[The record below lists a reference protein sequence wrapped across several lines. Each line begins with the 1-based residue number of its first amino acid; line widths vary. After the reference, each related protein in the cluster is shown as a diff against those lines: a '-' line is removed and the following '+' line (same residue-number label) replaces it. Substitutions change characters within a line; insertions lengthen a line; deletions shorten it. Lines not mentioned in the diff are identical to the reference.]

1 MDNII
6 TSVKSIFNKNDED
19 FTAERAWIETTYGT
33 GSYRPIE
40 KRIAEKQSYIKSVIK
55 GKFYSGNEVGNVLS
69 RAYRCVIDIE
79 DDLRDYVGEVFQPFV
94 KGGFKI
100 INLSEQVEEI
110 QDENVYLIS
119 WKHVFDKKYEKEN
132 VTKTVSRKPTALV
145 MG

>member
-6 TSVKSIFNKNDED
+6 TSVKSMFNKNDED

-33 GSYRPIE
+33 GSYRPID

-55 GKFYSGNEVGNVLS
+55 GKFYSCNEVNGILS

-79 DDLRDYVGEVFQPFV
+79 DDLRDYVDEVFRPFV
-94 KGGFKI
+94 DGGFKI

-110 QDENVYLIS
+110 NEENVYLIS
-119 WKHVFDKKYEKEN
+119 WKHVFDKKLKKEN
-132 VTKTVSRKPTALV
+132 STSDNKMVNE
-145 MG
+145 